1 MEEKPGVLVVAAI
14 ASLGAGA
21 VHATAAGVHAETLAA
36 IAFSLTAVAQLGW
49 GSWALA
55 RPVRRL
61 SLVGVAVNA
70 TAVGAWVLAK
80 TIGVPFVDGL
90 EVSERIQ
97 YADATAAALA
107 LIAVAGTLATL
118 IGRRAPVRP
127 AYAIVAAVAATALV
141 IPAMVTPSHHE
152 HASHR
157 PVPYTATLP
166 VDLSGVPGVPAQ
178 EVAKAEAIV
187 TAALQKLPQFAD
199 LATVFA
205 LGYRTIGDA
214 HTGYE
219 HFVKWDLIADGRV
232 LDPDYP
238 ESLVF
243 RVDEKTRKKTL
254 SGAMFIANPGDTL
267 DSVSHL
273 RNALMQWHVHTD
285 LCFTGEPSAWRVAQ
299 VTKPGQRCRPSTRRL
314 RQMEPPMI
322 HVWTVPHPCGPFAA
336 LEGDSAGQIRTG
348 EERLCDHA
356 HGTS

>member
-14 ASLGAGA
+14 ASLGTGA

-127 AYAIVAAVAATALV
+127 TSPWRRWVRARRAAAAS
-141 IPAMVTPSHHE
+141 PARSP
-152 HASHR
+152 R
-157 PVPYTATLP
+157 
-166 VDLSGVPGVPAQ
+166 
-178 EVAKAEAIV
+178 
-187 TAALQKLPQFAD
+187 
-199 LATVFA
+199 
-205 LGYRTIGDA
+205 R
-214 HTGYE
+214 
-219 HFVKWDLIADGRV
+219 
-232 LDPDYP
+232 
-238 ESLVF
+238 
-243 RVDEKTRKKTL
+243 
-254 SGAMFIANPGDTL
+254 
-267 DSVSHL
+267 
-273 RNALMQWHVHTD
+273 
-285 LCFTGEPSAWRVAQ
+285 AWRRGAV
-299 VTKPGQRCRPSTRRL
+299 
-314 RQMEPPMI
+314 
-322 HVWTVPHPCGPFAA
+322 
-336 LEGDSAGQIRTG
+336 
-348 EERLCDHA
+348 
-356 HGTS
+356 